1 MSVYRQ
7 LKLIFL
13 TRKVK
18 PVKVKQNSYSMEWME
33 TRIESVSNYI
43 SLKIICNVFNIIY
56 AVH

>member
-13 TRKVK
+13 MRKVK

-43 SLKIICNVFNIIY
+43 SLKIIYNVFNIIY

>member
-13 TRKVK
+13 MR
-18 PVKVKQNSYSMEWME
+18 KVKQNSYSMEWME